1 MVNSI
6 NLIEQLR
13 DAEFHGVRELAEAAE
28 AYLRSTKTS
37 PQKGTATEFPNERT
51 VRYYITEGLLDQAIK
66 RKGVTSV
73 FGYEHLLTL
82 LVIKKLQ
89 ADGVPIKVIKDL
101 ISDKTIDEL
110 EELFG
115 EEVKVFSNQSDL
127 DAYQTSIGHTD
138 ESEVKIFDQVDF
150 EASGH
155 APPAAAPPKNKARE
169 YLESLLMSRTKKT
182 GSRPSVEASQTP
194 VANTSSSDWRRYE
207 IVPGVELHI
216 SRRFRPPRG
225 DLFRQ
230 RILVLIDGILGARE
244 SNR

>member
-1 MVNSI
+1 MVNSKH
-6 NLIEQLR
+6 LIEQLR
-13 DAEFHGVRELAEAAE
+13 DAEFNGVRELAEAAE

-101 ISDKTIDEL
+101 IADKSVDEL
-110 EELFG
+110 EKLLG
-115 EEVKVFSNQSDL
+115 EEVKVFTSQSDL
-127 DAYQTSIGHTD
+127 DTYRTSVGHTD
-138 ESEVKIFDQVDF
+138 DSEVMTFNDVMF
-150 EASGH
+150 SASRPD
-155 APPAAAPPKNKARE
+155 PPASAPPKNKARE
-169 YLESLLMSRTKKT
+169 YLESLLMDRTKKSGPKPDDAGT
-182 GSRPSVEASQTP
+182 AQ
-194 VANTSSSDWRRYE
+194 VAKTTSTSDWRRYE

-216 SRRFRPPRG
+216 SRRFRPPK
-225 DLFRQ
+225 DDSFRQ
-230 RILVLIDGILGARE
+230 RILVLIDGVLGSRE
-244 SNR
+244 SNK